1 MREKT
6 EYGAWL
12 AAEKV
17 ALDTQIDLLRDKA
30 KSGPY
35 EAESGYCGAITAL
48 QLKRDQV
55 ALTLQRM
62 SLTSDDQWNDV
73 AAGAEDTLDE
83 IRTVLRDAITKI

>member
-1 MREKT
+1 MRKNT

-35 EAESGYCGAITAL
+35 EAEPGYSSAIAAL
-48 QLKRDQV
+48 QLKQDQV
-55 ALTLQRM
+55 ALTLQGM

-73 AAGAEDTLDE
+73 AAGAEDTLGE